1 MSTMLDKIGLAHMR
15 QGLLTSFI
23 ADRFGCPHSALAL
36 NGGWTEVPPG
46 IYFDTREFTI
56 SVWIYPQLV
65 GAWARVIDFGKS
77 ALLGPDSNIILSLDS
92 LLNNLPTLNVANGLN
107 SIGEC
112 RSSKALLNGE
122 WQMLTATFNGS
133 LESIYINGKLTCS
146 LAVHSY
152 TLPVITR
159 TNNYIGKSYQTT
171 DGYSSSY
178 IDDLRFYNKSLNEM
192 EIIRLFNQTS
202 KFNI

>member
-1 MSTMLDKIGLAHMR
+1 MSTMLDKIGLAHMT

-56 SVWIYPQLV
+56 SVWVYPQLV
-65 GAWARVIDFGKS
+65 GAWARVIDFGNS
-77 ALLGPDSNIILSLDS
+77 AFLGSDSNIILSLDS
-92 LLNNLPTLNVANGLN
+92 LLNNLPTLNVVNGLN

-122 WQMLTATFNGS
+122 WQMLTAAFNGS
-133 LESIYINGKLTCS
+133 FESIYINGKLTCS
-146 LAVHSY
+146 LAVSSY
-152 TLPVITR
+152 TLPVMTR
-159 TNNYIGKSYQTT
+159 SYNYIGKSYHTT
-171 DGYSSSY
+171 DGYSWSY
-178 IDDLRFYNKSLNEM
+178 IDDLSFYNKSLNEM
-192 EIIRLFNQTS
+192 EIIQLFNQTS

>member
-1 MSTMLDKIGLAHMR
+1 MSTMLDEIGSAHMT
-15 QGLLTSFI
+15 QGALTLFG

-56 SVWIYPQLV
+56 SVWIYPELV
-65 GAWARVIDFGKS
+65 GAWARVIDFGNNDFFGS
-77 ALLGPDSNIILSLDS
+77 DNNIILSLDS
-92 LLNNLPTLNVANGLN
+92 LLNNIPAFSIANGLN
-107 SIGEC
+107 SIGVC
-112 RSSKALLNGE
+112 HSSKALLNAE

-159 TNNYIGKSYQTT
+159 TNNYIGKSYVPT
-171 DGYSSSY
+171 DGYSWSY

-202 KFNI
+202 KSKI

>member
-1 MSTMLDKIGLAHMR
+1 MGTMLDEIGSAHMT
-15 QGLLTSFI
+15 QGALTSFA

-46 IYFDTREFTI
+46 IYFDTPEFTI
-56 SVWIYPQLV
+56 SVWVYPQLV
-65 GAWARVIDFGKS
+65 GVWSRVIDFGNS
-77 ALLGPDSNIILSLDS
+77 LLASNNNLILSLDS
-92 LLNNLPTLNVANGLN
+92 FLNNLPAFSIANGLN

-133 LESIYINGKLTCS
+133 LESIYINGKLTCN
-146 LAVHSY
+146 LAVSSY

-159 TNNYIGKSYQTT
+159 S
-171 DGYSSSY
+171 
-178 IDDLRFYNKSLNEM
+178 
-192 EIIRLFNQTS
+192 
-202 KFNI
+202 